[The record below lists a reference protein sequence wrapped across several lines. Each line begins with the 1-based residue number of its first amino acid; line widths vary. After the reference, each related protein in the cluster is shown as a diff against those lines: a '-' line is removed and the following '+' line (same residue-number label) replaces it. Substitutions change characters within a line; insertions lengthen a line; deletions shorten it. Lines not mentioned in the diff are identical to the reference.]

1 MNEPQHP
8 EDGSS
13 DPRRWIALV
22 ILLAGAFLPP
32 LDFFIV
38 NVALPSIR
46 ADLRASASVMQL
58 IISGYATAYAVMLVT
73 GGRLGDLYG
82 RRNVFLIGMA
92 GFAASSALCGW
103 AASPGILILGRV
115 LQGVSAA
122 IMAPQAL
129 ASINA
134 IFPDHEKSR
143 ALSLYAA
150 TFGLASMAGLFL
162 GGTLIALDPF
172 GLGWRSIFLINLPVI
187 AFAAPAALVLVRDTR
202 SDRPS
207 RLDVGGAVLLALG
220 LFALTAPLIEG
231 PEQGWPLWSLL
242 MLASAAPLLFLF
254 WRHERRLEI
263 AGGDPIVAPSL
274 LRAPGL
280 KRGLLAALF
289 FYVVAAF
296 WLVFSIYQ
304 QAGLGRT
311 PFNAGLA
318 ILPAAAGFLLGP
330 IVSGRVLRLFGRYSA
345 AIGMGVQAVGLLAT
359 AAVISA
365 GHPRFLFIALFL
377 VGVGQGIALPNLVRT
392 VIQGIGKTQAGLASG
407 LVNSMFQISA
417 ALAAALIGGLFFAVL
432 GSATDVASI
441 GHAYS
446 IAATAIA
453 VCLLIAG
460 WLSRAPAGGNDWQ
473 CSEHDHTLARHS
485 TPAVGVSGGGAP
497 ARPRRAARSQTPAD
511 ACTASS
517 PGSLR

>member
-1 MNEPQHP
+1 MIHALAPDAHR
-8 EDGSS
+8 

-22 ILLAGAFLPP
+22 VLLAGAFLPP

-46 ADLRASASVMQL
+46 ADLQASTAVMQL

-82 RRNVFLIGMA
+82 RRNIFLIGMA

-103 AASPGILILGRV
+103 ASAPPTLIIGRV

-134 IFPDHEKSR
+134 IFPEDEKSK
-143 ALSLYAA
+143 ALSLYAM

-162 GGTLIALDPF
+162 GGALIALDIF
-172 GLGWRSIFLINLPVI
+172 GLGWRSIFLVNLPVI
-187 AFAAPAALVLVRDTR
+187 ALAAPAALFLVKDTR

-220 LFALTAPLIEG
+220 LFALIAPLIEG
-231 PEQGWPLWSLL
+231 REQGWPRWALV
-242 MLASAAPLLFLF
+242 MLAAAVPLLLAF
-254 WRHERRLEI
+254 WRSERKLEI
-263 AGGDPIVAPSL
+263 AGGDPIVTPSL

-280 KRGLLAALF
+280 MRGLLAALF

-296 WLVFSIYQ
+296 WLIFSIYQ
-304 QAGLGRT
+304 QGGLGRT
-311 PFNAGLA
+311 PFAAGLA
-318 ILPAAAGFLLGP
+318 ILPAAAGFFLGP
-330 IVSGRVLRLFGRYSA
+330 FVSGRVLKVFGRYA
-345 AIGMGVQAVGLLAT
+345 AAAGMGVQAGGLVAT
-359 AAVISA
+359 AVLISVGA
-365 GHPRFLFIALFL
+365 PRLLFVALFFI
-377 VGVGQGIALPNLVRT
+377 GVGQGIALPNLVQT
-392 VIQGIGKTQAGLASG
+392 VVRGIDERHSGLAAG

-417 ALAAALIGGLFFAVL
+417 ALAAALIGGLFFSVL
-432 GSATDVASI
+432 GSATDVGSF

-446 IAATAIA
+446 IAALAIA

-460 WLSRAPAGGNDWQ
+460 WLSSDPAIPGKGG
-473 CSEHDHTLARHS
+473 
-485 TPAVGVSGGGAP
+485 
-497 ARPRRAARSQTPAD
+497 RP
-511 ACTASS
+511 
-517 PGSLR
+517 